1 MAHLSKQFIDAR
13 SQKLIAKS
21 IKKMKQAYIVK
32 AYRTAVGKAPKGVFR
47 FKRADELGAET
58 IQHMMKE
65 LPNLDVSRIDDVIV
79 GNAMPEGSQ
88 GLNMGRFISL
98 IGLNSVD
105 VPGVTV
111 NRFCSSGIETI
122 GIATAKIQA
131 GMADCIIAGG
141 SESMSSVPMTGFKP
155 ELNYDTVKAGH
166 EEYYWGMGNTA
177 EAVAKQFNVSREDQD
192 EFAYNSHMKA
202 LKAQAEDRFQDQIVP
217 ITVDETYIDDNGK
230 KATRSYTVT
239 KDEGPRK
246 GTNLEALAKL
256 RAVFAQ
262 GGSVTAGNSSQMSD
276 GAAFVMVMSEDMVK
290 ELGIEP
296 IARLVN
302 YAAAG
307 VEPRI
312 MGIGPV
318 KAIPKALKLAGLK
331 QDDLE
336 LIELNEAF
344 ASQSLAVIRELDLN
358 PDIINV
364 NGGAI
369 ALGHPLGCTGAKLSV
384 QLFDEMRKRDMKGK
398 YGAVTMCVGTGQGA
412 CGIFEFLN

>member
-1 MAHLSKQFIDAR
+1 
-13 SQKLIAKS
+13 
-21 IKKMKQAYIVK
+21 MKQAYIVK

-47 FKRADELGAET
+47 FKRTDELAAET
-58 IQHMMKE
+58 IQYMMKE
-65 LPNLDVSRIDDVIV
+65 LPQLDKTRIDDVIV
-79 GNAMPEGSQ
+79 GNAMPEGPQ
-88 GLNMGRFISL
+88 GLNMARLISL
-98 IGLNSVD
+98 MGLDSVD
-105 VPGVTV
+105 IPGVTV

-122 GIATAKIQA
+122 GIATAKIQS

-141 SESMSSVPMTGFKP
+141 AESMSSVPMTGFKP
-155 ELNYDTVKAGH
+155 ELNYDVVNSGH
-166 EEYYWGMGNTA
+166 EDYYWGMGNTA
-177 EAVAKQFNVSREDQD
+177 EAVANQFNVSREDQD
-192 EFAYNSHMKA
+192 DFAFNSHMKA
-202 LKAQAEDRFQDQIVP
+202 LKAQAENRFQDQIVP
-217 ITVDETYIDDNGK
+217 ITVNQTYLDENRK
-230 KATRSYTVT
+230 KVSKSYTVT

-246 GTNLEALAKL
+246 GTSKEALAKL
-256 RAVFAQ
+256 RAVFAV

-290 ELGIEP
+290 ELNLEP

-318 KAIPKALKLAGLK
+318 KAIPKALKQAGLK
-331 QDDLE
+331 QENLS

-384 QLFDEMRKRDMKGK
+384 QLFDEMRKQNMQGK

>member
-1 MAHLSKQFIDAR
+1 
-13 SQKLIAKS
+13 
-21 IKKMKQAYIVK
+21 MKTAYIVK

-47 FKRADELGAET
+47 FKRTDELAAET
-58 IQHMMKE
+58 IKYMMKE
-65 LPNLDVSRIDDVIV
+65 LPGLDPKRIDDVIV

-88 GLNMGRFISL
+88 GLNMARLISL
-98 IGLNSVD
+98 MGLEVID

-111 NRFCSSGIETI
+111 NRFCSSGVETI
-122 GIATAKIQA
+122 GMATAKIQA

-141 SESMSSVPMTGFKP
+141 AESMSSVPMTGFKP
-155 ELNYDTVKAGH
+155 ELNYDAIVKAGNQD
-166 EEYYWGMGNTA
+166 YYWGMGNTA
-177 EAVAKQFNVSREDQD
+177 EAVANQFKVSREDQD

-202 LKAQAEDRFQDQIVP
+202 LRAQAENRFQDQIVP
-217 ITVDETYIDDNGK
+217 IEVEQTYIDANGK
-230 KATRSYTVT
+230 KATKSYTVT
-239 KDEGPRK
+239 KDEGPRA
-246 GTNLEALAKL
+246 GTNKEILAKL
-256 RAVFAQ
+256 RAVFAA

-290 ELGIEP
+290 ELKLEP
-296 IARLVN
+296 VARMVN

-318 KAIPKALKLAGLK
+318 KAIPKALKQAGLK
-331 QDDLE
+331 QDDLS

-344 ASQSLAVIRELDLN
+344 ASQSLAVIRELNLN

-384 QLFDEMRKRDMKGK
+384 QLFDEMRKQNMQGK

-412 CGIFEFLN
+412 CGVFEFLS